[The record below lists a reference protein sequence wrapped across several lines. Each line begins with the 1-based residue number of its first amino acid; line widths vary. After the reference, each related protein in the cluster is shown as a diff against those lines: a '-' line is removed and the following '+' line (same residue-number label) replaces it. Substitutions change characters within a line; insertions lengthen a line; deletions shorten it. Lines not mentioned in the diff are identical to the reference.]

1 MGDGS
6 ARKQAVSSQR
16 VLGGMAN
23 IAKEYATKRYGLNHI
38 NWVIFPLLWEMAD
51 CLLEGDWIF
60 LPDIQKALKEHKK
73 TIHLCILRDGV
84 IEEECSILDL
94 GQTEIILAGG
104 LINYY
109 KQMASR
115 NNRTCGSNP

>member
-23 IAKEYATKRYGLNHI
+23 IAKEYATKRYGLNQI
-38 NWVIFPLLWEMAD
+38 NWGIFPLLWEKAD
-51 CLLEGDWIF
+51 CLQEGDWIF

-73 TIHLCILRDGV
+73 TIHLCILRDKV

-94 GQTEIILAGG
+94 GQTETEIILAGG

-115 NNRTCGSNP
+115 NNRT